1 MPSHRFE
8 GFTPISSDHMDGA
21 RYNSIDR
28 RMTVRFKN
36 GYQYEVSG
44 VSPEDYQA
52 FIEAPSQGEHYHQV
66 LKPNF
71 HVERTR

>member
-8 GFTPISSDHMDGA
+8 NFTPISSGHLDGA
-21 RYNSIDR
+21 RYNSTDR
-28 RMTVRFKN
+28 RLTVRFKN